1 MENEELRVIIE
12 EVLDEISRPEN
23 RPAIEVQKLATA
35 LFYSVGL
42 GILNNNDSD
51 SEKVENLKFL
61 ASYIRVHDELMQ

>member
-1 MENEELRVIIE
+1 MENEELSLIIE
-12 EVLDEISRPEN
+12 EVLDEISRPEYM
-23 RPAIEVQKLATA
+23 PEIEVQKLATA

-61 ASYIRVHDELMQ
+61 ADYVRIHDELMQ